1 MPDSIDTGALM
12 SRSYALP
19 AGPRVR
25 LRLARRS
32 DLPGLRA
39 LLQSRDIE
47 PSDLALSR
55 LVRYDPWTRVV
66 ICATAPLGGTETI
79 VGVGAIELR
88 DDSTPDTMVVDE
100 RLTEGLG
107 DLLHSALV
115 QRAGTHARRV
125 A

>member
-1 MPDSIDTGALM
+1 MPDSIDTGALL

-32 DLPGLRA
+32 DLPRFRA
-39 LLQSRDIE
+39 LLESREIE
-47 PSDLALSR
+47 PSELALSR
-55 LVRYDPWTRVV
+55 LVRYDPWTRAV

-79 VGVGAIELR
+79 VGVGAIDLCG
-88 DDSTPDTMVVDE
+88 DSEPDTLVVDE
-100 RLTEGLG
+100 RLTEGLAE
-107 DLLHSALV
+107 LLHSALV
-115 QRAGTHARRV
+115 QRADAHQRRV